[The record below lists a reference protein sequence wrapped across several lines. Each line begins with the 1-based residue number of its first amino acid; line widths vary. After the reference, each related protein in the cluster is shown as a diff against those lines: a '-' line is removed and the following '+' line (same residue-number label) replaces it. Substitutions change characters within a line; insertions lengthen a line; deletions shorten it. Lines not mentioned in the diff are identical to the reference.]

1 MNRANIP
8 LYYEASSLTSDIH
21 TFKGRRAAEFA
32 SSEWGRVF
40 RSLVSYL
47 PHARWLNPLTG
58 SHLSN
63 SKPYQLRLAQEV
75 GLTVPSTTITN
86 NPEAV
91 EKIFDHGR
99 IIFKTMSPLVQ
110 YPDSMVFTT
119 EITKEFPSHSKKS
132 IVQCPAIYQ
141 QLVERRSD
149 LRITVVGRAVF
160 PVRIAT
166 QTLGEAKD
174 RLDWRRQQDKDEIFS
189 EAKVSYDSTYYTRPC
204 GGFPDIGYEFLKVL
218 LIIMF

>member
-1 MNRANIP
+1 MDFAN
-8 LYYEASSLTSDIH
+8 
-21 TFKGRRAAEFA
+21 
-32 SSEWGRVF
+32 SEWGRVF

-58 SHLSN
+58 SRLSN

-91 EKIFDHGR
+91 EKVFDHGR
-99 IIFKTMSPLVQ
+99 VILKTVSALRVSL
-110 YPDSMVFTT
+110 DNLVFTT
-119 EITKEFPSHSKKS
+119 EITKEFPSQSKKS
-132 IVQCPAIYQ
+132 IAQCPAIYQ

-149 LRITVVGRAVF
+149 LRITVVGREVF

-166 QTLGEAKD
+166 QTLGDAKD

-189 EAKVSYDSTYYTRPC
+189 EAQVIYHSNLRLKVTRPS
-204 GGFPDIGYEFLKVL
+204 YFLAVPPYFEALWYPHLCFYRK
-218 LIIMF
+218 FNTQNG